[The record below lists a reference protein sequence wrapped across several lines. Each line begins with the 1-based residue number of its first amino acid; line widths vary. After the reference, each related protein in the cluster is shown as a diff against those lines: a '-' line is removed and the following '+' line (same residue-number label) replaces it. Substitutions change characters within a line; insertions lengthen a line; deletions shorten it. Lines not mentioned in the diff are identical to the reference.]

1 MHHAYLNIA
10 QNTVYEFY
18 STLSHRAGVVGN
30 FSLKSV
36 QVQFDSDLSELF
48 SCLRLNA
55 LYAFNLREKVQI
67 CKEKMTKKST
77 KCRR

>member
-55 LYAFNLREKVQI
+55 FNLREKVKS

-77 KCRR
+77 KCRQ